1 VKSVFGFRVRLGN
14 PDLDFENLNPDFPIK
29 CTHSCKRMIAG
40 EIGRL
45 QVRNAVSG
53 GMCISVLLLFDNEF
67 ELRADKQ
74 VVRGV

>member
-1 VKSVFGFRVRLGN
+1 
-14 PDLDFENLNPDFPIK
+14 
-29 CTHSCKRMIAG
+29 MIAG

-45 QVRNAVSG
+45 EVRNVVSG

-74 VVRGV
+74 VA